1 MQRIFGISL
10 PVTARGVSNSNK
22 SLVNVNE
29 MLSKGWT
36 VVDIVCSGDSS
47 SGSLTGF
54 VVLEKDFEDEEFV
67 GNEELDITDEA

>member
-36 VVDIVCSGDSS
+36 VVDIVCSADSS
-47 SGSLTGF
+47 SGNLIGF
-54 VVLEKDFEDEEFV
+54 VVLEKDFDDEEFV
-67 GNEELDITDEA
+67 GNEESDITDEA